1 MNGSLHWLTYKR
13 NIFTFDVKREIYCLF
28 PPPPPISEGN
38 DRNDIGL
45 VEYKRQLVMTCIDR
59 KNDSIEVWIMESY
72 NGR

>member
-1 MNGSLHWLTYKR
+1 
-13 NIFTFDVKREIYCLF
+13 VKREIYCLF

-45 VEYKRQLVMTCIDR
+45 VEYKGQLVMTCIDR
-59 KNDSIEVWIMESY
+59 KNDSMEVWIMESY